1 MYLSRIVYFVHI
13 IILLTGIVIPFI
25 GNTKQ
30 LEAFSF
36 IIPVLFFH
44 WALND
49 DTCFLT
55 QVEGYLTDQPKERTF
70 IGRIVG
76 PIYNLS
82 DDAAGKLI
90 KTILFSLWIFV
101 QFKLGRL
108 FK

>member
-1 MYLSRIVYFVHI
+1 MFLSRIVYFTHV
-13 IILLTGIVIPFI
+13 IILLAGIVIPFI
-25 GNTKQ
+25 GNNRQ
-30 LEAFSF
+30 LEAYSF
-36 IIPVLFFH
+36 VIPVLFFH

-55 QVEGYLTDQPKERTF
+55 QVEGYLTDQPKDRTF
-70 IGRIVG
+70 VGRVVG

-82 DDAAGKLI
+82 DDAIGKLI